1 MKVILRSNVDKLGR
15 AGDVKDVSDG
25 FGRNF
30 LLPNRLALPATP
42 ASLKSWEKAKEKR
55 AKLNEGKLAVTKE
68 LAGKLSG
75 VSLSFSRPA
84 GAEGKLFGSVGK
96 SDIVK
101 SLKSCGYSVD
111 KSVVALESSIK
122 QTGDH
127 EVELRLMPDVSAK
140 IKVTVVARE

>member
-1 MKVILRSNVDKLGR
+1 MKVILRSDVDNLGR

-30 LLPNRLALPATP
+30 LLPKRLALPATP

-55 AKLNEGKLAVTKE
+55 GKLLEGKVSQSKD
-68 LAGKLSG
+68 LAGKLNG
-75 VSLSFSRPA
+75 ISLSFSRPA

-101 SLKSCGYSVD
+101 SLKTCGYTVD
-111 KSVVALESSIK
+111 KSAVNLESSIK

-127 EVELRLMPDVSAK
+127 EVELRLMPDVTAK